1 MQDAVQSR
9 SQLPSVLCQG
19 NCPQNVASVPQNKQ
33 PLGQPRCVPNPGLWV
48 MLLGASGEMVL
59 STGRTINSENRW
71 E

>member
-33 PLGQPRCVPNPGLWV
+33 PLGQPCCVPKPGVVGHGVGGVWGD
-48 MLLGASGEMVL
+48 GAQHGKD
-59 STGRTINSENRW
+59 NKQ
-71 E
+71 